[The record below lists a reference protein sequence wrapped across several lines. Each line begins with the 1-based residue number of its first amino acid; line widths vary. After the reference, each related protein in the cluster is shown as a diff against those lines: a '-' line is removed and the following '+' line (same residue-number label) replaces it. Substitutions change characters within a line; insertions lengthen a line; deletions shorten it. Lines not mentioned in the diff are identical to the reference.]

1 MTSSIYPQKYS
12 LEFKKIHEYII
23 PYLIYSISGSRLIIP
38 FIISLIGE
46 FKCIIFSEHFRRFL
60 QFI

>member
-23 PYLIYSISGSRLIIP
+23 PYLIYSISSSR
-38 FIISLIGE
+38 
-46 FKCIIFSEHFRRFL
+46 
-60 QFI
+60 